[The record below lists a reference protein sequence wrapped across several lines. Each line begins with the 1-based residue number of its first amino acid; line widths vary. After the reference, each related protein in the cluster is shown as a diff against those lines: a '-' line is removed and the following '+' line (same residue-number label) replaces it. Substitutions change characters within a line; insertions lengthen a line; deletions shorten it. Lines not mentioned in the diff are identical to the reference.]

1 VPTMLNNFSVN
12 VVVDGIAQLTL
23 DYVAL
28 LVSNC
33 FMGVINL
40 LLLLCLREFIK
51 LILWYS
57 YYRLENW

>member
-23 DYVAL
+23 DYVTL

-33 FMGVINL
+33 FMGVISL
-40 LLLLCLREFIK
+40 LLQLCLREFIK
-51 LILWYS
+51 LILRYS